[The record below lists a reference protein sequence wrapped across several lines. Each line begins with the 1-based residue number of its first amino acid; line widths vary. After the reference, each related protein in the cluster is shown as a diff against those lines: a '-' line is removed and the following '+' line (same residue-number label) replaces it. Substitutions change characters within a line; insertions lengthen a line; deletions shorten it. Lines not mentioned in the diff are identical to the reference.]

1 MTGYRPHAPPRLHA
15 LVTRPR
21 HQAKG
26 LAARLQARGIGCLVE
41 PMLEIMSQSWDVAAA
56 LHKKQAILLTSPN
69 AAEALVKAAPADV
82 TGGLAALPPILAVGT
97 ATAWPLHRAG
107 LTKVEVAPGGDAA
120 DLLRLVRA
128 RLDPRHGPLAYLS
141 GEVVACDL
149 GAALKPAGFA
159 VERMAVYSARAAA
172 HLTPQVRDAI
182 AQGAI
187 QVAPVLS
194 VRTASVFRSLL
205 RQEGLEEACNDM
217 VGIALSPRVAEMMRP
232 LPWRVLAVAD
242 RPDLDALLDGLCRA
256 LAGGMDDAFGRCV
269 AGAGRV
275 LP

>member
-1 MTGYRPHAPPRLHA
+1 MTGYRPHAPPACMPSSHGRA
-15 LVTRPR
+15 TRR
-21 HQAKG
+21 KG
-26 LAARLQARGIGCLVE
+26 LRLGCRRVASAAWSSRCWRSCRNPG
-41 PMLEIMSQSWDVAAA
+41 M
-56 LHKKQAILLTSPN
+56 
-69 AAEALVKAAPADV
+69 
-82 TGGLAALPPILAVGT
+82 
-97 ATAWPLHRAG
+97 WPL
-107 LTKVEVAPGGDAA
+107 P
-120 DLLRLVRA
+120 
-128 RLDPRHGPLAYLS
+128 YLS

-217 VGIALSPRVAEMMRP
+217 VGIALSPRVAEAMRP